1 MDRLQNQVKAINV
14 HHKCSCNNFPILGA
28 GYLSH
33 IEAGGELDED
43 EEEVDSTNMP
53 KLGLRQVKSEFEIY
67 QVFEAQTL
75 PNFR

>member
-1 MDRLQNQVKAINV
+1 MDLLQNQVKK
-14 HHKCSCNNFPILGA
+14 HHKCSWNNSPISGA

-67 QVFEAQTL
+67 QVFEAQPL